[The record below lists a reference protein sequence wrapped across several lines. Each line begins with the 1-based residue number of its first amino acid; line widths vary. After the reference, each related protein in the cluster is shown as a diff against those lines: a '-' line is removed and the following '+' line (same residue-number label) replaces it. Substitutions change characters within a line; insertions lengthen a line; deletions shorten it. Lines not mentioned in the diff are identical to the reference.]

1 MSAPEKLWQKLFVE
15 ELERRNP
22 RLTELDFSK
31 GGWWP
36 SRAMMEDLCR
46 AMQLSGTSLRSLNFR
61 NVPVFSAYSCDLFC
75 SNLVGLGHLTTL
87 DLGSTGITGAQ
98 VLPFSLLQLFRMPA
112 LASLSLARNRLNS
125 GCNDSVNVFK
135 NILFAAAHAPQL
147 RHLDL
152 SATGITLPAERN
164 LFGQFAR
171 QLQSSKSPLVWQSL
185 SRRPS

>member
-1 MSAPEKLWQKLFVE
+1 ML
-15 ELERRNP
+15 
-22 RLTELDFSK
+22 
-31 GGWWP
+31 
-36 SRAMMEDLCR
+36 EDLCK
-46 AMQLSGTSLRSLNFR
+46 AMQLGGTSLRSLNFR

-75 SNLVGLGHLTTL
+75 SNLAGLGHLTTL

-112 LASLSLARNRLNS
+112 LASLSLARNRLSS

-185 SRRPS
+185 SRMPS